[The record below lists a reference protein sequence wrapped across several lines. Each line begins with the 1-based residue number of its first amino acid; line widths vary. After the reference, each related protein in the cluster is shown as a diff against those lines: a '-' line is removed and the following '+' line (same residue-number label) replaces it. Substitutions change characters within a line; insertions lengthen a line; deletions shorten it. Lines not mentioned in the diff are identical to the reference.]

1 LKNYGEIALRG
12 HSLCRGKISTGFKVP
27 VRSLE
32 DLSVWYTPGVAA
44 PSLAIARNRD
54 SVFEYTNKGNSV
66 AVVSDGSRVLGL
78 GNIGAEAALPVMEGK
93 SLLFKYLGDVDAVP
107 VCLKTQDP
115 SEFVKAV
122 EWLAPTYGG
131 INLEDISQPKC
142 FWVYRELAD
151 RLEIPVFH
159 DDQQGSAVVA
169 LAGLMNA
176 LKVVNRDLKSAA
188 LTMLGTGAAGRSTFR
203 LLVAA
208 GADPKRIVLVDSKGI
223 LSLDREDLDREK
235 RELAAMT
242 NGEGRVGGLREAL
255 KGVDGVVAFS
265 TPGPGVITR
274 EMVEG
279 MAEDSVVFALSN
291 PVPEI
296 LPEDAKAG
304 GAAVVATGRSDYP
317 NQVNNSLGFPAIF
330 RGMLDVHAR
339 GINVSMMLAASRA
352 IASFAE
358 ERGLSR
364 EYVIPTME
372 EEGVFPREAVAVAGA
387 AMETGMA
394 RVRVDLEELLRDTRE
409 RLCRVRRMMRVA
421 MAEGFVPSLDF

>member
-1 LKNYGEIALRG
+1 MKNYGEIALKG
-12 HSLCRGKISTGFKVP
+12 HRLCRGKISTGFKVP
-27 VRSLE
+27 VRSLD
-32 DLSVWYTPGVAA
+32 DLSIWYTPGVAA
-44 PSLAIARNRD
+44 PSLAIAKDNGL
-54 SVFEYTNKGNSV
+54 VFEYTNKGNSI
-66 AVVSDGSRVLGL
+66 AVVSDGSRLLGL
-78 GNIGAEAALPVMEGK
+78 GNIGPEAALPVMEGK

-107 VCLKTQDP
+107 ICLGTQDP
-115 SEFVKAV
+115 HEFVKAV
-122 EWLAPTYGG
+122 EWIAPTYGG

-142 FWVYRELAD
+142 FWIYQELAS

-169 LAGLMNA
+169 LAGLINA
-176 LKVVNRDLKSAA
+176 LKVVNKDLRSVK
-188 LTMLGTGAAGRSTFR
+188 LTLLGTGAAGRSTFK

-223 LSLDREDLDREK
+223 LSLDRKNLDSEK

-242 NGEGRVGGLREAL
+242 NSEGRVGGLEVAL
-255 KGVDGVVAFS
+255 KDADGVIAFS

-274 EMVEG
+274 EMVHS
-279 MAEDSVVFALSN
+279 MAENPVVFALAN

-296 LPEDAKAG
+296 LPEEAKKG

-339 GINVSMMLAASRA
+339 GINIQMMLAAAKA

-358 ERGLSR
+358 EKGLSR
-364 EYVIPTME
+364 GYIIPTME
-372 EEGVFPREAVAVAGA
+372 EDDVFPREAVAVARA

-394 RVRVDLEELLRDTRE
+394 RIKVDLDELLEATRE
-409 RLCRVRRMMRVA
+409 RLRKVRRMMKVA
-421 MAEGFVPSLDF
+421 IAEGFIPNL